1 MPQFELNNYWGGLSL
16 LNHLSKGIYF
26 FVGAVPIALIMMLVV
41 IGVKIIFGKKATITF
56 FNTLNEALWL
66 ITVVTILLITGM
78 FEAVFSGTFGVTS
91 IFDGSSVIDFTILS
105 EGITPATILN
115 MVLFLPFGFFS
126 VMVFKKIRTKWIYG
140 VLIGFLF
147 TSMIESI
154 QLFTGRFFQ
163 IDDILMNTLG
173 TYIGYVLGIYLL
185 KNKSLILGSVLNKC

>member
-1 MPQFELNNYWGGLSL
+1 MEGLSL

-26 FVGAVPIALIMMLVV
+26 FVGAVPIALSMMLIVIVV
-41 IGVKIIFGKKATITF
+41 KKKKKKKATITF

-115 MVLFLPFGFFS
+115 MVLFLPLGFFS